1 MNMWILH
8 FITIELYVHFHDFKI
23 TFPKISV
30 SIASLSFQNKWILE
44 LNCTDIR
51 TQKYFNLTSLPKTF
65 ERYKCFQRQ
74 MFYKNML
81 ILHFFCTYL
90 KVTAE
95 KHIIGFNLYT

>member
-1 MNMWILH
+1 MNMWNLH
-8 FITIELYVHFHDFKI
+8 FITIKLYVHFHDFKI
-23 TFPKISV
+23 TFPKISI